1 MVNEQDFEDIK
12 AALDIS
18 VGTESAKAI
27 TKLTGSISA
36 KKKKQKWHHPHS
48 SRN

>member
-36 KKKKQKWHHPHS
+36 T
-48 SRN
+48 